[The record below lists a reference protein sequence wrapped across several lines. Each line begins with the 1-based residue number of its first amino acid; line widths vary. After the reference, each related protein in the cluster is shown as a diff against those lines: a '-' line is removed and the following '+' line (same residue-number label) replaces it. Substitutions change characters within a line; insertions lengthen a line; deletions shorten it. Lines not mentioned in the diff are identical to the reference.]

1 MAKANT
7 AIANGTAYITLEMKA
22 EDLVK
27 RTARQQA
34 MINKLERSDK
44 DITDEKKEAF
54 TKYYKE
60 IADMKHLKIVSV
72 DDETTIDIV
81 EKYIVELYNM
91 GIVLFFLDNLGFFT

>member
-1 MAKANT
+1 MGKT
-7 AIANGTAYITLEMKA
+7 EFCFHMAIANALIGNETAYITLEMKA

-44 DITDEKKEAF
+44 DITDEKKEVF

-60 IADMKHLKIVSV
+60 IGGIKHLKIVSV

-81 EKYIVELYNM
+81 EKDIIELHSM
-91 GIVLFFLDNLGFFT
+91 